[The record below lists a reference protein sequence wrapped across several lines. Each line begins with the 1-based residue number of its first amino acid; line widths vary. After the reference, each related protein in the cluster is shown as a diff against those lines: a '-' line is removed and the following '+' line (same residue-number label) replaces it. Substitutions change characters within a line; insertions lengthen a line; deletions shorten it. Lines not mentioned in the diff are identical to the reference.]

1 MELRDYIKVLRKR
14 WWVIALVALIAVA
27 SAYGF
32 SKSQPTVWRSTIKLS
47 IEPSRLSDYGS
58 GLAVKQILRNYALKL
73 TSGLMAQQVV
83 DKLQLDIPAT
93 ALLGKVA
100 VSPDEADYTIQVEAK
115 DQDGAT
121 AVKIVRTF
129 ADLFVQ
135 ERQIKNLEVAQQ
147 DRILVSIADNPA
159 APDIFS
165 PKTSINML
173 AGGVLGALLGV
184 IVLLALE
191 WLESDVV
198 RSNEDVERYI
208 GLPVIGSIPTI
219 TTREAAPGSAARVR
233 PAFWNRA

>member
-1 MELRDYIKVLRKR
+1 MELKDYIKVLRKR
-14 WWVIALVALIAVA
+14 WWVIALVALIAIG

-32 SKSQPTVWRSTIKLS
+32 SKTQPTIWRSSIKLS
-47 IEPSRLSDYGS
+47 IEPSRGSDYGQV
-58 GLAVKQILRNYALKL
+58 LAIKQILRNYALKL

-83 DKLQLDIPAT
+83 DKLQLDIHAS

-100 VSPDEADYTIQVEAK
+100 VNPDEADYTITIEAK
-115 DQDGAT
+115 DQDAGT
-121 AVKIVRTF
+121 AVKIVQTF

-135 ERQIKNLEVAQQ
+135 ERQLKNLEVAQS

-159 APDIFS
+159 PPDIFS

-184 IVLLALE
+184 IILFALE

-198 RSNEDVERYI
+198 RSSEDVERYI

>member
-1 MELRDYIKVLRKR
+1 MRKR
-14 WWVIALVALIAVA
+14 WWVIALSALIAIG

-32 SKSQPTVWRSTIKLS
+32 SKTQPTVWRSTITLS
-47 IEPSRLSDYGS
+47 IEPSRQTDYGQV
-58 GLAVKQILRNYALKL
+58 LAIKQILRNFRLKL
-73 TSGLMAQQVV
+73 TSGLMAQRVV
-83 DKLQLDIPAT
+83 DKLQLDIPAA

-100 VSPDEADYTIQVEAK
+100 VSPDEADITIQIEAK
-115 DQDGAT
+115 DQDAAT
-121 AVKIVRTF
+121 ASRIVRTF

-135 ERQIKNLEVAQQ
+135 ERQIKNLENAQQ
-147 DRILVSIADNPA
+147 DRILVSIADNPT

-184 IVLLALE
+184 IILFALE

-219 TTREAAPGSAARVR
+219 NTREAAPGSAARVR

>member
-1 MELRDYIKVLRKR
+1 MELKDYIKVLRKR
-14 WWVIALVALIAVA
+14 WWVIALVALIAIG

-32 SKSQPTVWRSTIKLS
+32 SKTQPTIWRSTIKLS
-47 IEPSRLSDYGS
+47 IEPSRGSDYGQV
-58 GLAVKQILRNYALKL
+58 LAIKQILRNYALKL
-73 TSGLMAQQVV
+73 TSGLMAQHVV
-83 DKLQLDIPAT
+83 DKLQLDIPAS

-100 VSPDEADYTIQVEAK
+100 VSPDEADYTIAIEAK
-115 DQDGAT
+115 DQDAGT
-121 AVKIVRTF
+121 AVKIVQTF

-135 ERQIKNLEVAQQ
+135 ERQLKNLEVAQQ

-159 APDIFS
+159 PPDIFS

-184 IVLLALE
+184 IILFALE

-198 RSNEDVERYI
+198 RSSEDVERYI

>member
-14 WWVIALVALIAVA
+14 WWVIALVALIAIG

-32 SKSQPTVWRSTIKLS
+32 SKTQPTIWRSTIKLS
-47 IEPSRLSDYGS
+47 IEPSRGSDYGQV
-58 GLAVKQILRNYALKL
+58 LAIKQILRNYALKL
-73 TSGLMAQQVV
+73 TSGLMAQHVV
-83 DKLQLDIPAT
+83 DKLQLDIPAS

-100 VSPDEADYTIQVEAK
+100 VSPDEADYTIAIEAK
-115 DQDGAT
+115 DQDAGT
-121 AVKIVRTF
+121 AVKIVQTF

-135 ERQIKNLEVAQQ
+135 ERQLKNLEVAQQ

-159 APDIFS
+159 PPDIFS

-184 IVLLALE
+184 IILFALE

-198 RSNEDVERYI
+198 RSSEDVERYI